1 MKTLSIKLSPRLE
14 ARLAAAVARHR
25 TTRSRLVR
33 DILERHLAAVE
44 PAADS
49 ALARAGDLVG
59 AVKGRPRDLS
69 THRRHLRGYGR

>member
-14 ARLAAAVARHR
+14 ARLDAAVARHR

-33 DILERHLAAVE
+33 DILERHLAAFE

-59 AVKGRPRDLS
+59 SVKGRPRDLS